1 MGKGGNVARGLVPRW
16 GRGAARENPPCQ
28 TTTRAFSYLGVPAPT
43 GRPQLHHPAVSVGA
57 IHESPWAGLR
67 QIPAGLHEAG
77 KGEM

>member
-1 MGKGGNVARGLVPRW
+1 MPNHNSCFFIPRCA
-16 GRGAARENPPCQ
+16 GA
-28 TTTRAFSYLGVPAPT
+28 